1 MPCRRKRFDVAFDR
15 AITETEMESP
25 SGFGHGT
32 NARYRN
38 TMFLREPL
46 DTGWIAGRYDV
57 SALTFAEE
65 N

>member
-1 MPCRRKRFDVAFDR
+1 
-15 AITETEMESP
+15 MESP

-32 NARYRN
+32 NARNRN